1 MLDLVSAVLS
11 TAYYVSH
18 RNVIWGRLLTV
29 SFNGQTPLLL
39 VTQNIDLQTH
49 KRLNFWATFESLESF
64 GNHLKSLL
72 PAEFARK
79 YRREDYYRNFWCTV
93 NIAGLILMI
102 MQPSC
107 FSLLWIWWQLVMNIV
122 LSWPATHRNRC
133 FLVSALTNPL
143 SHLIK
148 QMQLSTHINNVI
160 LCACEFS
167 NQNAWFI
174 QLISTCMLYILSTK
188 HRKFRENQQDEKAI
202 NTLKSPN
209 HYDWW

>member
-1 MLDLVSAVLS
+1 MFCLNISGKCVPLYHTYSVYPKEDKGCERDLTISSLSFMLDLVSAVLS

-18 RNVIWGRLLTV
+18 RNVIWGWLLTV

-79 YRREDYYRNFWCTV
+79 YRREDYYRIFWCTV
-93 NIAGLILMI
+93 NITGLILLI

-107 FSLLWIWWQLVMNIV
+107 FSLLTVNLVTAGHEYCPQL
-122 LSWPATHRNRC
+122 
-133 FLVSALTNPL
+133 
-143 SHLIK
+143 
-148 QMQLSTHINNVI
+148 
-160 LCACEFS
+160 
-167 NQNAWFI
+167 
-174 QLISTCMLYILSTK
+174 TCNSS
-188 HRKFRENQQDEKAI
+188 Q
-202 NTLKSPN
+202 
-209 HYDWW
+209 